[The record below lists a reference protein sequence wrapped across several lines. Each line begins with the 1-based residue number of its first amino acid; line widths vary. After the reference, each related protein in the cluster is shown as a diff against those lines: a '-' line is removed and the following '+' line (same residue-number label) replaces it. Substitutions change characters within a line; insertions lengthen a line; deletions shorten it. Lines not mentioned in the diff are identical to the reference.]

1 MLPIRKPIHHNHQEA
16 IMTKTVVLGASG
28 SQGREIIK
36 ALGKAGL
43 TPRAMVRGLDPAS
56 ATLAPGLDL
65 LIGDLED
72 REPVF
77 RAVADAE
84 AVVLTIPLTFDAE
97 AMIRMGRNVLAAI
110 RENRVPRLVF
120 NASTVTPRQR
130 SSIPVI
136 AALQALAAEAAAME
150 ADVTIVRPTLY
161 FENLLTPW
169 TLGPLQG
176 NGRLELMLP
185 GEIRIPWLSQRDL
198 GSFIATI
205 LPQGNAWHGAFDIGG
220 GQPLTI
226 GDLAEALTI
235 TLQRP
240 IAARSISHGEFAGR
254 VSQFIGPVAGG
265 QLADHYAELF
275 APSGPLASGAM
286 PPVVLSNGVFAFEAF
301 DVWLVREFAP
311 RWSRGQQPHA
321 A

>member
-1 MLPIRKPIHHNHQEA
+1 MNR
-16 IMTKTVVLGASG
+16 TVVFGAG
-28 SQGREIIK
+28 GGQGREIVK

-43 TPRAMVRGLDPAS
+43 AARAMVRRHDLGS
-56 ATLAPGLDL
+56 AMLAPDL
-65 LIGDLED
+65 EFLIGDLED
-72 REPVF
+72 RDAVF
-77 RAVADAE
+77 RAAADAE
-84 AVVLTIPLTFDAE
+84 AVVLTIPLTFDAD
-97 AMIRMGRNVLAAI
+97 AMTRMGRNVFAAI
-110 RENRVPRLVF
+110 RENRVPRLVL

-205 LPQGNAWHGAFDIGG
+205 LPQGNAWRGAFDIGG

-226 GDLAEALTI
+226 GDLAEALTM

-265 QLADHYAELF
+265 QLAAHYAELF
-275 APSGPLASGAM
+275 ESDGPLASGAM
-286 PPVVLSNGVFAFEAF
+286 PPVVPRNGVFAFEAF
-301 DVWLVREFAP
+301 DVWLAREFAP
-311 RWSRGQQPHA
+311 RWSHGQQPHA